1 MTGGQHGEEA
11 KDEDEI
17 SGEKG
22 RKEDQAPEEE
32 VTTRWFLSLR
42 LRTTSMTA
50 SNGPARIEER

>member
-1 MTGGQHGEEA
+1 MTTPLTHTGGQHGEEA

-32 VTTRWFLSLR
+32 VGKRRVTVFDL
-42 LRTTSMTA
+42 A
-50 SNGPARIEER
+50 